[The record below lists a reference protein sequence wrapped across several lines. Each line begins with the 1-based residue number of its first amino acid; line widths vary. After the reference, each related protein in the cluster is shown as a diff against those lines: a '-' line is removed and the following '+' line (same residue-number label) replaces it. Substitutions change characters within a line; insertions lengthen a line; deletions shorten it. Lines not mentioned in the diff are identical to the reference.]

1 MSRGRAEATAVR
13 VGRARSV
20 VSTYYIRYLSM
31 ISKMQVL
38 VRLDEETGRLLDR
51 VARSLG
57 VSRAEVVRRAL
68 RMYLARE
75 RGRMTRRM
83 RGIVRPRL
91 SMEELEELYWEG
103 AR

>member
-1 MSRGRAEATAVR
+1 
-13 VGRARSV
+13 
-20 VSTYYIRYLSM
+20 M